1 MKSLFLKSKPACR
14 QAGFAEKCMNEKLLT
29 KIKRF
34 PDSPG
39 VYIMCEKNR
48 RPLYIG
54 KASSLKRR
62 VLSYFQRPQETR
74 LEKMLTQIS
83 SIETKKTDS
92 VIEALFLENGL
103 IKKYKPKYNVKLK
116 DDKTFLGIFIT
127 KEDWPRIFPAR
138 LTQKLPKGEFYGPFP
153 SAGQVREALQIIRK
167 IFPFRVSCTPL
178 SGKACFEY
186 HLGQC
191 PGVCAG
197 KVEKKD
203 YQKTI
208 RQIKLFLRGKK
219 KNIIKELEKEMKLA
233 AKNTDFEKA
242 AKIRDRIFAL
252 KHIQDV
258 ALIQEEDLRHPEDI
272 PARIEAYDISNIS
285 GAFAV
290 GSMVVFTEGLVDK
303 NQYRKF
309 KIQISEGWGR
319 GRDDVAAM
327 KEVLSRRLNHSEWP
341 YPDLILIDGG
351 KGQVNGAKEILKAR
365 RLDIPIIGIAKGP
378 ERDKDEL
385 IGVENLSF
393 DKKLLLRAR
402 DEAHRFA
409 IEYYR
414 LRHRKG
420 IE

>member
-1 MKSLFLKSKPACR
+1 MATD
-14 QAGFAEKCMNEKLLT
+14 LT
-29 KIKRF
+29 SKIKKF

-39 VYIMCEKNR
+39 VYIMRDARR
-48 RPLYIG
+48 RPIYIG

-74 LEKMLTQIS
+74 LEQMLTQVH
-83 SIETKKTDS
+83 SIDVKKSDS
-92 VIEALFLENGL
+92 VIEALFLENDL
-103 IKKYKPKYNVKLK
+103 IKKYRPKYNVKLK

-138 LTQKLPKGEFYGPFP
+138 ITQKLPKGEFYGPFP
-153 SAGQVREALQIIRK
+153 SANQVREALQIIRK
-167 IFPFRVSCTPL
+167 IFPFRVSCQPL

-197 KVEKKD
+197 KVEIKD

-208 RQIKLFLRGKK
+208 HQIKLFLRGKK
-219 KNIIKELEKEMKLA
+219 KSVIKEIEKDMKTA
-233 AKNTDFEKA
+233 AKNMDFEKA
-242 AKIRDRIFAL
+242 AKLRDKIFAL
-252 KHIQDV
+252 RHIQDV
-258 ALIQEEDLRHPEDI
+258 ALIQEEDLHHPEDI
-272 PARIEAYDISNIS
+272 PSRIEAYDVSNIS

-303 NQYRKF
+303 SQYRKF
-309 KIQISEGWGR
+309 KIQISEAWKKGA
-319 GRDDVAAM
+319 DDIAAL
-327 KEVLSRRLNHSEWP
+327 KEILSRRLNHTEWP

-351 KGQVNGAKEILKAR
+351 KGQVNGANEILKAR
-365 RLDIPIIGIAKGP
+365 RLNVPVIGIAKGP
-378 ERDKDEL
+378 DRDKDEL

-393 DKKLLLRAR
+393 DKKLLLRVR

-420 IE
+420 IR

>member
-1 MKSLFLKSKPACR
+1 
-14 QAGFAEKCMNEKLLT
+14 MNEKLVF
-29 KIKRF
+29 KIKKF

-39 VYIMCEKNR
+39 VYVMRDKNR

-54 KASSLKRR
+54 KASSLKWRT
-62 VLSYFQRPQETR
+62 LSYFQRPQETR
-74 LEKMLTQIS
+74 IEQMLSQIS
-83 SIETKKTDS
+83 NIETKKTDS
-92 VIEALFLENGL
+92 VIEALFLENDL
-103 IKKYKPKYNVKLK
+103 IKKYKPKYNIKLK

-127 KEDWPRIFPAR
+127 EEEWPRVYPAR
-138 LTQKLPKGEFYGPFP
+138 ITQKLPKGEFYGPFP

-219 KNIIKELEKEMKLA
+219 KSVIKELEKEMKESAKKMDFEGA
-233 AKNTDFEKA
+233 AKL
-242 AKIRDRIFAL
+242 RDKIFAL

-258 ALIQEEDLRHPEDI
+258 ALITEENLLYPQDI
-272 PARIEAYDISNIS
+272 PSRIEAYDISNIS

-290 GSMVVFTEGLVDK
+290 GSMIVFTEGLIDK
-303 NQYRKF
+303 SQYRKF
-309 KIQISEGWGR
+309 KINTVSGVNDI
-319 GRDDVAAM
+319 AAL
-327 KEVLSRRLNHSEWP
+327 KEVLDRRLNHSEWAM
-341 YPDLILIDGG
+341 PDLILIDGG
-351 KGQVNGAKEILKAR
+351 KGQVNGAKEILKIR
-365 RLDIPIIGIAKGP
+365 RLSIPVIGIAKGP
-378 ERDKDEL
+378 DRDKNEI
-385 IGVENLSF
+385 IGANNLSF
-393 DKKLLLRAR
+393 DKKLLLRVR

-414 LRHRKG
+414 LRHRQNLK
-420 IE
+420 

>member
-1 MKSLFLKSKPACR
+1 MATD
-14 QAGFAEKCMNEKLLT
+14 LT
-29 KIKRF
+29 SKIKKF

-39 VYIMCEKNR
+39 VYIMRDARR
-48 RPLYIG
+48 RPIYIG

-74 LEKMLTQIS
+74 LEQMLTQVH
-83 SIETKKTDS
+83 SIDVKKSDS

-103 IKKYKPKYNVKLK
+103 IKKYRPKYNVKLK

-127 KEDWPRIFPAR
+127 KEDWPRVFPAR
-138 LTQKLPKGEFYGPFP
+138 ITQKLPKGEFYGPFP
-153 SAGQVREALQIIRK
+153 SANQVREALQIIRK
-167 IFPFRVSCTPL
+167 IFPFRVSCQPL

-197 KVEKKD
+197 KVEIKD

-208 RQIKLFLRGKK
+208 HQIKLFLRGKK
-219 KNIIKELEKEMKLA
+219 KSVIKEIEKDMKTA
-233 AKNTDFEKA
+233 AKNMDFEKA
-242 AKIRDRIFAL
+242 AKLRDKIFAL
-252 KHIQDV
+252 RHIQDV
-258 ALIQEEDLRHPEDI
+258 ALIQEEDLHHPEDI
-272 PARIEAYDISNIS
+272 PSRIEAYDVSNIS

-303 NQYRKF
+303 SQYRKF
-309 KIQISEGWGR
+309 KIQISEAWKKGA
-319 GRDDVAAM
+319 DDIAAL
-327 KEVLSRRLNHSEWP
+327 KEILSRRLNHTEWP

-351 KGQVNGAKEILKAR
+351 KGQVNGANEILKAR
-365 RLDIPIIGIAKGP
+365 RLNVPVIGIAKGP
-378 ERDKDEL
+378 DRDKDEL

-393 DKKLLLRAR
+393 DKKLLLRVR

-420 IE
+420 IR

>member
-1 MKSLFLKSKPACR
+1 MATD
-14 QAGFAEKCMNEKLLT
+14 LT
-29 KIKRF
+29 SKIKKF

-39 VYIMCEKNR
+39 VYIMRDARR
-48 RPLYIG
+48 RPIYIG

-74 LEKMLTQIS
+74 LEQMLTQVH
-83 SIETKKTDS
+83 SIDVKKTDS
-92 VIEALFLENGL
+92 VIEALFLENDL
-103 IKKYKPKYNVKLK
+103 IKKYRPKYNVKLK

-127 KEDWPRIFPAR
+127 KEDWPRVFPAR
-138 LTQKLPKGEFYGPFP
+138 ITQKLPKGEFYGPFP

-167 IFPFRVSCTPL
+167 IFPFRVSCQPL

-197 KVEKKD
+197 KVEIKD

-208 RQIKLFLRGKK
+208 HQIKLFLRGKK
-219 KNIIKELEKEMKLA
+219 KSVIKEIEKDMKTA
-233 AKNTDFEKA
+233 AKNMDFEKA
-242 AKIRDRIFAL
+242 AKLRDKIFAL
-252 KHIQDV
+252 RHIQDV
-258 ALIQEEDLRHPEDI
+258 ALIQEEDLHHPEDI
-272 PARIEAYDISNIS
+272 PSRIEAYDVSNIS

-303 NQYRKF
+303 SQYRKF
-309 KIQISEGWGR
+309 KIQISEAWKKGA
-319 GRDDVAAM
+319 DDIAAL
-327 KEVLSRRLNHSEWP
+327 KEILSRRLNHTEWP

-351 KGQVNGAKEILKAR
+351 KGQVNGANEILKAR
-365 RLDIPIIGIAKGP
+365 RLNVPVIGIAKGP
-378 ERDKDEL
+378 DRDKDEL

-393 DKKLLLRAR
+393 DKKLLLRVR

-420 IE
+420 IR

>member
-1 MKSLFLKSKPACR
+1 MATD
-14 QAGFAEKCMNEKLLT
+14 LT
-29 KIKRF
+29 SKIKKF

-39 VYIMCEKNR
+39 VYIMRDARR
-48 RPLYIG
+48 RPIYIG

-74 LEKMLTQIS
+74 LEQMLTQVH
-83 SIETKKTDS
+83 SIDVKKTDS

-103 IKKYKPKYNVKLK
+103 IKKYRPKYNVKLK

-127 KEDWPRIFPAR
+127 KEDWPRVFPAR
-138 LTQKLPKGEFYGPFP
+138 ITQKLPKGEFYGPFP

-167 IFPFRVSCTPL
+167 IFPFRVSCQPL

-197 KVEKKD
+197 KVEIKD

-208 RQIKLFLRGKK
+208 HQIKLFLRGKK
-219 KNIIKELEKEMKLA
+219 KSVIKEIEKDMKTA
-233 AKNTDFEKA
+233 AKNMDFEKA
-242 AKIRDRIFAL
+242 AKLRDKIFAL
-252 KHIQDV
+252 RHIQDV
-258 ALIQEEDLRHPEDI
+258 ALIQEEDLHHPEDI
-272 PARIEAYDISNIS
+272 PSRIEAYDVSNIS

-303 NQYRKF
+303 SQYRKF
-309 KIQISEGWGR
+309 KIQISEAWKKGA
-319 GRDDVAAM
+319 DDIAAL
-327 KEVLSRRLNHSEWP
+327 KEILSRRLNHTEWP

-351 KGQVNGAKEILKAR
+351 KGQVNGANEILKAR
-365 RLDIPIIGIAKGP
+365 RLNVPVIGIAKGP
-378 ERDKDEL
+378 DRDKDEL

-393 DKKLLLRAR
+393 DKKLLLRVR

-420 IE
+420 IR

>member
-1 MKSLFLKSKPACR
+1 
-14 QAGFAEKCMNEKLLT
+14 MNIKLLAE
-29 KIKRF
+29 IKKF
-34 PDSPG
+34 SDTPG
-39 VYIMCEKNR
+39 VYIMRDSHR

-74 LEKMLTQIS
+74 LEKMLSQIL
-83 SIETKKTDS
+83 SIDIQKTDS
-92 VIEALFLENGL
+92 VIEALFLENDL

-127 KEDWPRIFPAR
+127 EEEWPRVFPAR
-138 LTQKLPKGEFYGPFP
+138 ITQKLPKGEFYGPFP
-153 SAGQVREALQIIRK
+153 SAGQVREVLQIIRK

-197 KVEKKD
+197 KVERKE

-208 RQIKLFLRGKK
+208 RQIKLFLKGKK
-219 KNIIKELEKEMKLA
+219 KNIIRELEKDMRVVAQKQE
-233 AKNTDFEKA
+233 FEKA
-242 AKIRDRIFAL
+242 ARIRDRVFSL

-290 GSMVVFTEGLVDK
+290 GSMVVFSEGLVDK
-303 NQYRKF
+303 SEYRKF
-309 KIQISEGWGR
+309 KIQISAGWER
-319 GRDDVAAM
+319 GADDITAL
-327 KEVLSRRLNHSEWP
+327 KEIISRRLNHSEWP
-341 YPDLILIDGG
+341 MPDLILIDGG
-351 KGQVNGAKEILKAR
+351 KGQVNGAEEILKAR
-365 RLDIPIIGIAKGP
+365 RLNIPVVGIAKGS
-378 ERDKDEL
+378 ERDKDEI
-385 IGVENLSF
+385 IGAENLSF
-393 DKKLLLRAR
+393 DKKLFLRVR

-409 IEYYR
+409 VQYYR
-414 LRHRKG
+414 LRHRKS
-420 IE
+420 IQ

>member
-1 MKSLFLKSKPACR
+1 MATD
-14 QAGFAEKCMNEKLLT
+14 LT
-29 KIKRF
+29 SKIKKF

-39 VYIMCEKNR
+39 VYIMRDARR
-48 RPLYIG
+48 RPIYIG

-74 LEKMLTQIS
+74 LEQMLTQVH
-83 SIETKKTDS
+83 SIDVKKSDS
-92 VIEALFLENGL
+92 VIEALFLENDL
-103 IKKYKPKYNVKLK
+103 IKKYRPKYNVKLK

-127 KEDWPRIFPAR
+127 KEDWPRVFPAR
-138 LTQKLPKGEFYGPFP
+138 ITQKLPKGEFYGPFP

-167 IFPFRVSCTPL
+167 IFPFRVSCQPL

-197 KVEKKD
+197 KVEIKD

-208 RQIKLFLRGKK
+208 HQIKLFLRGKK
-219 KNIIKELEKEMKLA
+219 KSVIKEIEKDMKTA
-233 AKNTDFEKA
+233 AKNMDFEKA
-242 AKIRDRIFAL
+242 AKLRDKIFAL
-252 KHIQDV
+252 RHIQDV
-258 ALIQEEDLRHPEDI
+258 ALIQEEDLHHPEDI
-272 PARIEAYDISNIS
+272 PSRIEAYDVSNIS

-303 NQYRKF
+303 SQYRKF
-309 KIQISEGWGR
+309 KIQISEAWKKGA
-319 GRDDVAAM
+319 DDIAAL
-327 KEVLSRRLNHSEWP
+327 KEILSRRLNHTEWP

-351 KGQVNGAKEILKAR
+351 KGQVNGANEILKAR
-365 RLDIPIIGIAKGP
+365 RLNVPVIGIAKGP
-378 ERDKDEL
+378 DRDKDEL

-393 DKKLLLRAR
+393 DKKLLLRVR

-420 IE
+420 IR

>member
-1 MKSLFLKSKPACR
+1 MENKLISKV
-14 QAGFAEKCMNEKLLT
+14 K
-29 KIKRF
+29 KI
-34 PDSPG
+34 PDTSG
-39 VYIMCEKNR
+39 VYIMRDKNH

-74 LEKMLTQIS
+74 LEQMLAQVQN
-83 SIETKKTDS
+83 IETKKTDS
-92 VIEALFLENGL
+92 VIEAMFLENDL

-127 KEDWPRIFPAR
+127 DEEWPRVLPAR
-138 LTQKLPKGEFYGPFP
+138 ITQKLPKGEFYGPFP

-197 KVEKKD
+197 KVEKKE
-203 YQKTI
+203 YQKVI
-208 RQIKLFLRGKK
+208 RQIKLFLHGKK
-219 KNIIKELEKEMKLA
+219 KTVISDLEKEMKIA
-233 AKNTDFEKA
+233 AKNMDYEKA
-242 AKIRDRIFAL
+242 AKLRDKIFAL

-258 ALIQEEDLRHPEDI
+258 ALIAEENLQYPHDI
-272 PARIEAYDISNIS
+272 PARIEAYDVSNIS

-303 NQYRKF
+303 SQFRKF
-309 KIQISEGWGR
+309 KISAQGRSSSGRQITGAT
-319 GRDDVAAM
+319 DDVASL
-327 KEVLSRRLNHSEWP
+327 KEVLSRRLNHTEWL
-341 YPDLILIDGG
+341 YPDLILVDGG

-365 RLDIPIIGIAKGP
+365 RLQIPIVGIAKGS

-385 IGVENLSF
+385 IGAENLSI
-393 DKKLLLRAR
+393 DKKLLVRVR

-414 LRHRKG
+414 LRHRKSYR
-420 IE
+420 

>member
-1 MKSLFLKSKPACR
+1 MD
-14 QAGFAEKCMNEKLLT
+14 NVKLLS
-29 KIKRF
+29 KIKNL
-34 PDSPG
+34 PDLPG
-39 VYIMCEKNR
+39 VYIMRDKSR

-74 LEKMLTQIS
+74 IEQILAQVGSIDTQ
-83 SIETKKTDS
+83 KTDS
-92 VIEALFLENGL
+92 VIEALFLENDL

-127 KEDWPRIFPAR
+127 REDWPRVYPAR
-138 LTQKLPKGEFYGPFP
+138 ITQKLPKGEFYGPFP

-167 IFPFRVSCTPL
+167 IFPFRVSCIPM

-197 KVEKKD
+197 KMEKKD

-219 KNIIKELEKEMKLA
+219 KTVISGLEKEMKQA
-233 AKNTDFEKA
+233 AKNMDYEKA
-242 AKIRDRIFAL
+242 AKLRDKIFAL

-258 ALIQEEDLRHPEDI
+258 ALITEENLQYPQDI
-272 PARIEAYDISNIS
+272 PSRIEAYDVSNIS

-290 GSMVVFTEGLVDK
+290 GSMIVFTEGLIDK
-303 NQYRKF
+303 SQYRKF
-309 KIQISEGWGR
+309 KIKSFEGS
-319 GRDDVAAM
+319 DDVRAL
-327 KEVLSRRLNHSEWP
+327 KEILDRRFNHKEWS

-351 KGQVNGAKEILKAR
+351 KGQVNGAKEVIKSR
-365 RLDIPIIGIAKGP
+365 RLNISVVGIAKGP
-378 ERDKDEL
+378 ERDKDEI
-385 IGVENLSF
+385 IGADGLSI
-393 DKKLLLRAR
+393 DKKLLLRVR

-409 IEYYR
+409 VEYYR
-414 LRHRKG
+414 LRHRKTVR
-420 IE
+420 

>member
-1 MKSLFLKSKPACR
+1 MATNLIS
-14 QAGFAEKCMNEKLLT
+14 
-29 KIKRF
+29 KIKKF
-34 PDSPG
+34 PDSSG
-39 VYIMCEKNR
+39 IYIMRDSNR

-54 KASSLKRR
+54 KASSIKRR

-74 LEKMLTQIS
+74 LEQMLAQVRI
-83 SIETKKTDS
+83 IETKKTDS
-92 VIEALFLENGL
+92 VIEALFLENDL

-138 LTQKLPKGEFYGPFP
+138 ITQKLPKGEFYGPFP
-153 SAGQVREALQIIRK
+153 SANQVREALQIIRK
-167 IFPFRVSCTPL
+167 IFPFRVSCQPL

-197 KVEKKD
+197 KVEIKD

-208 RQIKLFLRGKK
+208 HQIKLFLRGKK
-219 KNIIKELEKEMKLA
+219 KSVIKEIEKDMKTA
-233 AKNTDFEKA
+233 AKNMDFEKA
-242 AKIRDRIFAL
+242 AKLRDKIFAL
-252 KHIQDV
+252 RHIQDV

-290 GSMVVFTEGLVDK
+290 GSMVVFREGLVDK
-303 NQYRKF
+303 SQYRKF
-309 KIQISEGWGR
+309 KIQISAGWGR
-319 GRDDVAAM
+319 GPDDVAAL
-327 KEVLSRRLNHSEWP
+327 KEVLSRRLNHAEWP
-341 YPDLILIDGG
+341 MPDLIIIDGG
-351 KGQVNGAKEILKAR
+351 KGQVNGANEILKAR
-365 RLDIPIIGIAKGP
+365 RLNIPVIGIAKGP
-378 ERDKDEL
+378 DRDKDEL

-393 DKKLLLRAR
+393 DKKLLLRVR

-414 LRHRKG
+414 LRHRKTVK
-420 IE
+420 

>member
-1 MKSLFLKSKPACR
+1 MD
-14 QAGFAEKCMNEKLLT
+14 EKIIS
-29 KIKRF
+29 KIKKF
-34 PDSPG
+34 PDTPG
-39 VYIMCEKNR
+39 VYIMRDKNR

-74 LEKMLTQIS
+74 LEQMIAQIS
-83 SIETKKTDS
+83 SVELKKTDS
-92 VIEALFLENGL
+92 VIEALFLENDL

-127 KEDWPRIFPAR
+127 EEEWPRVMPAR
-138 LTQKLPKGEFYGPFP
+138 ITQKLPKGEFYGPFP

-208 RQIKLFLRGKK
+208 RQIKLFLHGKK
-219 KNIIKELEKEMKLA
+219 KSVISELEKEMKVA
-233 AKNTDFEKA
+233 AKNMNFEQA
-242 AKIRDRIFAL
+242 ARLRDKIFAL

-258 ALIQEEDLRHPEDI
+258 ALITEEQMLYPQDI

-290 GSMVVFTEGLVDK
+290 GSMVVFTEGLIDK
-303 NQYRKF
+303 SQYRKF
-309 KIQISEGWGR
+309 KISTVKGAN
-319 GRDDVAAM
+319 DVAAL
-327 KEVLSRRLNHSEWP
+327 KEVLDRRFNHTEWP
-341 YPDLILIDGG
+341 MPDLIIIDGG
-351 KGQVNGAKEILKAR
+351 KGQVNGAIEILKIR
-365 RLDIPIIGIAKGP
+365 RLNIPVVGIAKGP
-378 ERDKDEL
+378 DRDKNEL
-385 IGVENLSF
+385 IGANNLSF
-393 DKKLLLRAR
+393 DKKLLLRVR

-409 IEYYR
+409 VEYYR
-414 LRHRKG
+414 LRHRKT
-420 IE
+420 IQ